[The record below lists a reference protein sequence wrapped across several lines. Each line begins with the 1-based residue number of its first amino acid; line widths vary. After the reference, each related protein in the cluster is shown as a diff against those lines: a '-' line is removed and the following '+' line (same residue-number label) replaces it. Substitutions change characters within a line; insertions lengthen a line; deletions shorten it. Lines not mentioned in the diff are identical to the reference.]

1 MKKKPT
7 YGYHKA
13 KIPRGELGE
22 FSKIKEEVLELED
35 ALDQDNKIMA
45 LVELSDLYG
54 AIKLY
59 LKKHHKGVKIKDL
72 KTMNDATAR
81 SFMMGHRKSKK

>member
-1 MKKKPT
+1 MKKPK

-13 KIPRGELGE
+13 KIPKGQLGE

-35 ALDQDNKIMA
+35 ALDQNNHIMA

-59 LKKHHKGVKIKDL
+59 LEKHHPSIKIEDL
-72 KTMNDATAR
+72 KEMNDATAR
-81 SFMMGHRKSKK
+81 SFMIGHRQSK

>member
-1 MKKKPT
+1 MKKPK

-13 KIPRGELGE
+13 KIKRGEMGE
-22 FSKIKEEVLELED
+22 VSKIKEELSELED
-35 ALDQDNKIMA
+35 ALDQGNKIMA

-59 LKKHHKGVKIKDL
+59 LKKHHKGVKMKDL
-72 KTMNDATAR
+72 KVMNDATAR
-81 SFMMGHRKSKK
+81 SFILGHRKSKK